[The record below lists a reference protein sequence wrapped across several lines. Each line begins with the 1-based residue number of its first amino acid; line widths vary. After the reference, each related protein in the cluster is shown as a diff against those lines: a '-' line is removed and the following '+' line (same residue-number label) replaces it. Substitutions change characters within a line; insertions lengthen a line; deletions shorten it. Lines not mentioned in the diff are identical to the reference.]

1 MARRVISNLPATG
14 FRVTVKVTADGV
26 EIGTINIVRNGDP
39 ATIEA
44 AIYAYD
50 GCVTP
55 SSSDPP
61 VRTEDTLNLK
71 GDDCAMDMRY
81 GREQMFVVDATV
93 KDAVG
98 NSLTA
103 ETATVKIGDAA
114 VLSEM
119 THGTAPDTF
128 DVYTVKDDAAYGMS
142 SVTVSHSDDD
152 VADVV
157 LNFYVAG
164 PAGDVQ
170 HLRPRHHCP
179 GWGRHLHRHRDGRKR
194 RHTAP
199 PR

>member
-1 MARRVISNLPATG
+1 M
-14 FRVTVKVTADGV
+14 KVTADGV

-44 AIYAYD
+44 AIYPYD

-61 VRTEDTLNLK
+61 VRAEDVLNLK
-71 GDDCAMDMRY
+71 GDDCATDMRY

-93 KDAVG
+93 KDALG

-119 THGTAPDTF
+119 SHGTAPNDF

-152 VADVV
+152 VADVGAQ
-157 LNFYVAG
+157 LLRG
-164 PAGDVQ
+164 RPSGDVQ

-179 GWGRHLHRHRDGRKR
+179 GRGRHLHHHRDGRER
-194 RHTAP
+194 WHTAL